1 MEQYEEK
8 NGWGLEAVVLIV
20 ALCLIMFAV
29 GLGLGDDGGGRQPS
43 NQTTRTEVNVL
54 SNNDVRIFS
63 PETHVTT
70 DNSRTTNTTDVE
82 GDRNILMELP
92 PGTCWLTSANSWGQ
106 CPPGATTG
114 ETVP

>member
-1 MEQYEEK
+1 
-8 NGWGLEAVVLIV
+8 
-20 ALCLIMFAV
+20 MFAV